1 MAWKL
6 FSTPKL
12 AHVAEAIHALVD
24 DHAAHTPGKS
34 APAKNALEKT
44 DGWMRQALQPALTAV
59 AERLHGQ
66 RAAHARELDELRRDC
81 DERLAASESAHLG
94 ECEGLRAELERVRGE
109 LVLHVDGTQQ
119 MQAEFARLKDGLEDY
134 ELAKSALT
142 EGIWMLHIVDGNPD
156 HPDNMIYWSPQFR
169 ALLGYST
176 EAEFPDG
183 WDSWNRAIHP
193 DDKPRVLAEFARHLD
208 DIDERTPYGVEY
220 RLMTKHRGYVWFRE
234 RAATLRDANSRPLKS
249 AGAFRDITHEHEAKA
264 LHAAEVAAAEA
275 SMKQIIRVSDAI
287 SEITQQTNLLALNA
301 AIEAA
306 RAGEAGRGFAVVADE
321 VRKLVERTAK
331 ATAEIRNMA
340 QHSTDSV

>member
-6 FSTPKL
+6 CNTSKL
-12 AHVAEAIHALVD
+12 QHAAEAVRLLV
-24 DHAAHTPGKS
+24 TGNP
-34 APAKNALEKT
+34 APALEKM
-44 DGWMRQALQPALTAV
+44 DGWMQQALRPSLQAAAADLQQMRGRHAEELAALRQQYD
-59 AERLHGQ
+59 AEREATESAFVSECESL
-66 RAAHARELDELRRDC
+66 RTELECVRRELAEHV
-81 DERLAASESAHLG
+81 ASTEAM
-94 ECEGLRAELERVRGE
+94 RA
-109 LVLHVDGTQQ
+109 QF
-119 MQAEFARLKDGLEDY
+119 AELKDGLQDY

-156 HPDNMIYWSPQFR
+156 HPGNKIYWSPQFR

-193 DDKPRVLAEFARHLD
+193 EDKERVLAEFARHVD
-208 DIDERTPYGVEY
+208 DDNGRTPYGVEY
-220 RLMTKHRGYVWFRE
+220 RLMTKDRGYVWFRE
-234 RAATLRDANSRPLKS
+234 RAATLRDEANRPLKS

-275 SMKQIIRVSDAI
+275 SMQKIIKVSDAI

-306 RAGEAGRGFAVVADE
+306 RAGDAGRGFAVVADE

-331 ATAEIRNMA
+331 ATAEIRSMA
-340 QHSTDSV
+340 QHSV